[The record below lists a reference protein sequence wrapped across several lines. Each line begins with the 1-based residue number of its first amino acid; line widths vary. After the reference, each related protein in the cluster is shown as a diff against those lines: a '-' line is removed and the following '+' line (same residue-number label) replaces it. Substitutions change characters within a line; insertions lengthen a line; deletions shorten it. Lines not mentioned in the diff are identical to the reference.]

1 MACNF
6 LIIIVIMVL
15 YYIKV
20 DGKKYEVVY
29 HKITCHLAINAQI
42 DDEFTNDPVLS
53 GGQVMCYIILLLC
66 DAF

>member
-1 MACNF
+1 
-6 LIIIVIMVL
+6 MVL